1 MRSRRGDGFC
11 IVFLGLAGLTAAAG
25 ALPAPPVDLDQILA
39 NNQRAV
45 THGQDTSGI
54 ESLELTL
61 AMQDSGQAL
70 DADYKVTR
78 DGRMRIDI
86 LKDGRRVYTEAYD
99 GHSGWDLGKDGS
111 APETDPHGDALWH
124 GTQFP
129 GQIFT
134 LKDLGAH
141 HHKVEY
147 AGRETLDGIDYYVL
161 KLTLSDGF
169 ESYRYV
175 NPDTWM
181 IDRGRDFR
189 AFHPAVDGHETW
201 VETDWSDYRP
211 VEGLQY
217 AFSSINKDLVSGKE
231 LAHQQVTALKIN
243 PKFDPAVFIA
253 PEVKSAAPAV
263 K

>member
-1 MRSRRGDGFC
+1 MRNRRSDGLC

-25 ALPAPPVDLDQILA
+25 ALPAPPVDLDQIVA

-54 ESLELTL
+54 ETLELSL
-61 AMQDSGQAL
+61 AMQDGGQDL

-86 LKDGRRVYTEAYD
+86 LKGGKRVYTEAYD
-99 GHSGWDLGKDGS
+99 GHQGWDLGKDGS
-111 APETDPHGDALWH
+111 TPVVDPHSAALWH

-129 GQIFT
+129 GNIFN
-134 LKDLGAH
+134 LKDMRSNGHTL
-141 HHKVEY
+141 EY
-147 AGRETLDGIDYYVL
+147 AGRERLDGIDYYVL
-161 KLTLSDGF
+161 KLKLSDGF

-189 AFHPAVDGHETW
+189 AFHPALDGHETW

-217 AFSSINKDLVSGKE
+217 AFASVNKDIVSGKE
-231 LAHQQVTALKIN
+231 LAHQQVKSLKIN
-243 PKFDPAVFIA
+243 PKFDPAVFL
-253 PEVKSAAPAV
+253 PPKAAQ
-263 K
+263 